1 MWKANLLRSVFA
13 GIGALKHGAM
23 AVVWTM
29 RVMRSELWVCEL
41 CIFPLV
47 PTLNHRVHS
56 NFWKAWRF
64 ISVVS
69 PSPCDSLDRRFRAF
83 SAAPEGATKPFFKPQ
98 NGIDILENH
107 ESAPRLPLLSIVQDC
122 TDIWWKEACTAS
134 YFWTFI
140 SLTCSAQ
147 ACWLYGWLVSSFV
160 SAPTWYSF
168 VWTLAILIWI
178 SSIHI
183 MNWHRTKNR
192 IWFQES
198 AGSATSSWSLQK
210 CQPQL
215 IRDSTWPRSVWKS
228 THFRPGGD
236 CNRWGGENDG
246 KIDGKMMVCLKHT
259 LKSLKPTKVFGSTSR
274 VLFDFLGKS
283 AMDKPHPR
291 ISTTCQISD
300 FKV

>member
-1 MWKANLLRSVFA
+1 MTLWSKIPHIFGSTWRCNKALFQASEWYWY
-13 GIGALKHGAM
+13 IGKSWECTK
-23 AVVWTM
+23 V
-29 RVMRSELWVCEL
+29 
-41 CIFPLV
+41 
-47 PTLNHRVHS
+47 
-56 NFWKAWRF
+56 
-64 ISVVS
+64 
-69 PSPCDSLDRRFRAF
+69 
-83 SAAPEGATKPFFKPQ
+83 AA
-98 NGIDILENH
+98 
-107 ESAPRLPLLSIVQDC
+107 IVNC
-122 TDIWWKEACTAS
+122 T
-134 YFWTFI
+134 
-140 SLTCSAQ
+140 
-147 ACWLYGWLVSSFV
+147 WLYGCMVERGMHCKLFLNIHLFDVFRPGLLALWMTCIEFCL
-160 SAPTWYSF
+160 SAHLILLC
-168 VWTLAILIWI
+168 VDLGNLIWI